1 MKLLKEYEAT
11 EGQDGEKLLRLIF
24 LILCH
29 HLSGA
34 CCPRLPYRFDY
45 WKTFLTFPTEEFC
58 HCSGSSVYLFQV
70 PERDFLSRLL
80 STVHHIFH
88 SCSNWSMLICAWEH
102 MWCLFQNMFVW
113 QQIGKQSET
122 GHSYYTTRA
131 ETFLIFYAASFKKK
145 MFQHTDALLTWMI
158 CIVWLVRFAERVRS
172 QPGTF
177 TKLLTS

>member
-34 CCPRLPYRFDY
+34 SCPRLPHRFDY
-45 WKTFLTFPTEEFC
+45 WKTFLIFPTEEFYD
-58 HCSGSSVYLFQV
+58 CSGSAVYHFQV
-70 PERDFLSRLL
+70 PERGFLSRLL
-80 STVHHIFH
+80 STVHHTFH

-102 MWCLFQNMFVW
+102 MWCLFQNMLVW

-122 GHSYYTTRA
+122 GRPYYTTRA
-131 ETFLIFYAASFKKK
+131 EVFLIFYSESFKKK
-145 MFQHTDALLTWMI
+145 RLQVSIQMHCWLTAALVCEKEEHNNNSVMCLD
-158 CIVWLVRFAERVRS
+158 LF
-172 QPGTF
+172 
-177 TKLLTS
+177 